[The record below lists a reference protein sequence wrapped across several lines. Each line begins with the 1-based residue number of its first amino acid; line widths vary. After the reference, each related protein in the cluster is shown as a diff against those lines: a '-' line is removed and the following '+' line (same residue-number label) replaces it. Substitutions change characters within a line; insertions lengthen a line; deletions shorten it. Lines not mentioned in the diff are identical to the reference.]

1 MQPEAQV
8 NRRRFLAGA
17 AVSAVTAILAACGN
31 SESATTAPA
40 SAATTAAPVATA
52 PAPVATAAVAATTSP
67 TVAAANGTS
76 APVAASMPATGATTG
91 MFATAAPAIPAMTKF
106 KLTIAIKNNSP
117 AEVDLMQKVVDL
129 YKAERPNADVS
140 VLGYD
145 NATYDQKLLT
155 DISGGTL
162 PDVFT
167 CSDVYNKPFFQ
178 SGLIADLKPFAAKTG
193 FKLDDFDPQFL
204 SLADFGGK
212 IGFLPRAADVVVLYY
227 NKRLFD
233 EAKMKYP
240 DPTWTMNDLLANAQ
254 QLTKKAPDGTITQYG
269 FTANYTTWS
278 IWVPIV
284 VAEGGKILSED
295 GKKAVFDSPEGIR
308 GWNYI
313 FTGLKNGA
321 FVPPSVQSTM
331 GGPNVPFMNGKAA
344 MVPSV
349 RALTPNVRAQLKDD
363 WDVTLVPK
371 GTMDRK
377 SGMGTTGY
385 AIGGKVK
392 NPDAAWDFMQ
402 YLFTKGLQVFMQ
414 SYLVVPPIKT
424 FYNDVTWRN
433 LPPPPTNNDIFV
445 SATQTAM
452 LPPSLP
458 FYSTGPFLKAVTDGV
473 DGVLLGK
480 MTPEQAVKNM
490 AMQATASLQM

>member
-1 MQPEAQV
+1 MYRETRL
-8 NRRRFLAGA
+8 NRRHFLAGIA
-17 AVSAVTAILAACGN
+17 STASAAILAACGGG
-31 SESATTAPA
+31 SATTAPTTA
-40 SAATTAAPVATA
+40 PTTAAKATTAPVNTAAAAASAPTTAAASA
-52 PAPVATAAVAATTSP
+52 PAAAGSTTAA
-67 TVAAANGTS
+67 
-76 APVAASMPATGATTG
+76 ASTTG
-91 MFATAAPAIPAMTKF
+91 VIATAAPAIAANAKF
-106 KLTIAIKNNSP
+106 KLTVAIKNNSP

-129 YKAERPNADVS
+129 YKVDRPNADVA

-167 CSDVYNKPFFQ
+167 CNDVYNKPFFQ
-178 SGLIADLKPFAAKTG
+178 NGLIADLKPLAAKTG

-204 SLADFGGK
+204 GLADYQGK

-227 NKRLFD
+227 NKRIFD
-233 EAKMKYP
+233 DAKIKYP
-240 DPTWTMNDLLANAQ
+240 DTNWTMNDLLTTSQ
-254 QLTKKAPDGTITQYG
+254 QLTKKASDGTITQYG

-284 VAEGGKILSED
+284 VAEGAKILSDD

-313 FTGLKNGA
+313 FDGLKNGA
-321 FVPPSVQSTM
+321 FVPPSVQTTM

-344 MVPSV
+344 MAPAV
-349 RALTPNVRAQLKDD
+349 RSLTPNARAQLKDD
-363 WDVTLVPK
+363 WDVTLIPK
-371 GTMDRK
+371 GTVARK

-385 AIGGKVK
+385 AIGAKTK

-424 FYNDVTWRN
+424 FYNDAAWRS
-433 LPPPPTNNDIFV
+433 LPPPPANNDIFV

-458 FYSTGPFLKAVTDGV
+458 FYSTGPFLKAMTDGV
-473 DGVLLGK
+473 DAVLLGK
-480 MTPEQAVKNM
+480 MTPDQAVKNM
-490 AMQATASLQM
+490 AVQATASLQ